1 MCSSCALVSCAHVT
15 LAKNTPMQFFTVG
28 ELNKYIRDVIVSGFP
43 SAVWVCGEIQ
53 GLRVDSKGHSYF
65 ELCENED
72 GSHNVKAKIKAS
84 IWNTRRVFI
93 DSVLSRVEN
102 GFSLKD
108 DIQVKFLCKVDFWQ
122 KGGTLS
128 LSVENVDP
136 TYTMGKIAQQ
146 RQKLIALLKSQGI
159 LEKNKQLTLSAVP
172 LKIGLVTSFDS
183 AAYNDFRDELKQSG
197 FGFQV
202 FLANAVMQ
210 GKTAEASVVAA
221 LKSFSKIEGLD
232 AVVITRG
239 GGSIAELSC
248 FDSESIC
255 RTIAAAPWPVITGI
269 GHEINTTVT
278 DLAAH
283 TFAKTPT
290 AVAQFLV
297 GRVESFLNVLDERQ
311 RLVLDLTLEKLD
323 LEKNALKTSAA
334 SLHSG
339 TVRFLR
345 KHREY
350 VSVVSENLKRLPAA
364 AVRNAGRNLKDK
376 SQQLVKTIQL
386 NLVNAATKMNHYQK
400 MILLAS
406 PANTLKRG
414 FSITR
419 GADGKVLKDSRGIEK
434 DEYITTELVNGT
446 FRSKVTL
453 E

>member
-1 MCSSCALVSCAHVT
+1 
-15 LAKNTPMQFFTVG
+15 MQFFTVG

-84 IWNTRRVFI
+84 IWNTRRVYI
-93 DSVLSRVEN
+93 DTVLSRVEN

-146 RQKLIALLKSQGI
+146 RQKLIALLKAQGI
-159 LEKNKQLTLSAVP
+159 LEKNKQLALSPVP
-172 LKIGLVTSFDS
+172 LKIGLVTSMDS
-183 AAYNDFRDELKQSG
+183 AAYNDFMDELKQSG

-210 GKTAEASVVAA
+210 GKTSEASVVAA
-221 LKSFSKIEGLD
+221 LKSLIKIEGLD

-248 FDSESIC
+248 FDSEPIC

-297 GRVESFLNVLDERQ
+297 GRIESFRTGLDEMQ
-311 RLVLDLTLEKLD
+311 RRVLDLTLEKLG
-323 LEKNALKTSAA
+323 LEKSALKASAA
-334 SLHSG
+334 ALHSG
-339 TVRFLR
+339 TIMYLR
-345 KHREY
+345 KHRDY
-350 VSVVSENLKRLPAA
+350 VSIVSENLKRLPVA
-364 AVRNAGRNLKDK
+364 AVKNAARNLKDK
-376 SQQLVKTIQL
+376 RQQLLKTIQL
-386 NLVNAATKMNHYQK
+386 NLVTATTKMSHYQK
-400 MILLAS
+400 LVSLAS

-419 GADGKVLKDSRGIEK
+419 TEDGRVVKSSKQLAKNVRL
-434 DEYITTELVNGT
+434 TTEFVDGT
-446 FRSKVTL
+446 VTS
-453 E
+453 EVV